1 MDYETITE
9 LNRVHK
15 GGKDRETCQLP
26 LRKRSFINTPMKSI
40 KIFTVEEHYLIPSF
54 FFETFKDSTSRTTW
68 ISIGFWNRTL
78 SIYFTNETR

>member
-26 LRKRSFINTPMKSI
+26 LRKRSFINTPMKRL
-40 KIFTVEEHYLIPSF
+40 KIFTVDEYYLIPSL
-54 FFETFKDSTSRTTW
+54 FFETFKVDGHRAAW
-68 ISIGFWNRTL
+68 VSIGFWNKTI
-78 SIYFTNETR
+78 SIYFGNETR